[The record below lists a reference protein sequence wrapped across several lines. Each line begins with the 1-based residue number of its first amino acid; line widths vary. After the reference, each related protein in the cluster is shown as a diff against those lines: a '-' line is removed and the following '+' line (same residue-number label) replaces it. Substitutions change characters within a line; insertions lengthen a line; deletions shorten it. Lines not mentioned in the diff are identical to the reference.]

1 MPLAIGLATSLMPAG
16 PRPGDLDQ
24 VLIHGHPARLERTA
38 LMINVDRLTKR
49 YGAVIA
55 VDGLSFEVGPGRV
68 TGFLGPNG
76 AGKTTTLRMLLGL
89 VAPTSGTATING
101 ARYRDLPNPVR
112 TVGAAL
118 DNDCFHP
125 GRSAIEHLKIMATM
139 AGIDRRRPAQVLGAV
154 GLAEDGHRRVGTYSL
169 GMRQRLT
176 LATTLLGDPGVLIL
190 DEPLNGL
197 DPDGIRWMRDL
208 LRQLAREGRTVL
220 VSSHLLAEAAQTV
233 DDVVVISRGRLAAEG
248 PVAELTAA
256 TSTTRIRT
264 PDTEL
269 LMSVLARQQITAR
282 LVAPGTV
289 EVRSAD
295 PDRVARI
302 AAAASVIVL
311 ELTRHTENLEE
322 LFFDLT
328 SDTDNDRVME
338 ACSS

>member
-1 MPLAIGLATSLMPAG
+1 
-16 PRPGDLDQ
+16 
-24 VLIHGHPARLERTA
+24 
-38 LMINVDRLTKR
+38 MINVDHLTKR
-49 YGAVIA
+49 YGTVTA

-89 VAPTSGTATING
+89 AAPTSGTATING
-101 ARYRDLPNPVR
+101 VRYRDLRNPAR

-118 DNDCFHP
+118 ENDCFHP
-125 GRSAIEHLKIMATM
+125 GRSAAEHLRIMAIA
-139 AGIDRRRPAQVLGAV
+139 AGISRRRVAQVLDVV
-154 GLAEDGHRRVGTYSL
+154 GLTEAGHRRVGTYSL

-208 LRQLAREGRTVL
+208 LRQLAGEGRTVL

-233 DDVVVISRGRLAAEG
+233 DDVVVINRGRLAAEG

-256 TSTTRIRT
+256 TST
-264 PDTEL
+264 
-269 LMSVLARQQITAR
+269 S
-282 LVAPGTV
+282 
-289 EVRSAD
+289 
-295 PDRVARI
+295 
-302 AAAASVIVL
+302 
-311 ELTRHTENLEE
+311 NLED

-328 SDTDNDRVME
+328 SDHPNDHVRE
-338 ACSS
+338 ACPS

>member
-1 MPLAIGLATSLMPAG
+1 MPAG
-16 PRPGDLDQ
+16 HRQGDLGE
-24 VLIHGHPARLERTA
+24 VPIHGRHGPARKDSH
-38 LMINVDRLTKR
+38 MINVDHLTKR
-49 YGAVIA
+49 YGPVTA

-89 VAPTSGTATING
+89 AAPASGTATING
-101 ARYRDLPNPVR
+101 VRYRDLPNPLR

-125 GRSAIEHLKIMATM
+125 GRSAAEHLRIMAIA
-139 AGIDRRRPAQVLGAV
+139 AGISRRRVAQVLDIV
-154 GLAEDGHRRVGTYSL
+154 GLANDGHRRVGTYSL

-176 LATTLLGDPGVLIL
+176 LATTLLGDPSVLIL

-208 LRQLAREGRTVL
+208 LRHLADEGRTVL

-233 DDVVVISRGRLAAEG
+233 DDIVVISRGRLAAQG
-248 PVAELTAA
+248 PVAELAAA
-256 TSTTRIRT
+256 TSTTIIRT

-269 LMSVLARQQITAR
+269 LMAVLARQHITAR

-289 EVRSAD
+289 EVRGAD

-311 ELTRHTENLEE
+311 GLSRHTENLEE

-328 SDTDNDRVME
+328 SDTGNDRVME
-338 ACSS
+338 ACPS

>member
-1 MPLAIGLATSLMPAG
+1 ML
-16 PRPGDLDQ
+16 
-24 VLIHGHPARLERTA
+24 
-38 LMINVDRLTKR
+38 NVDHLTKR
-49 YGAVIA
+49 YGSIAA

-89 VAPTSGTATING
+89 AVPDSGTATING
-101 ARYRDLPNPVR
+101 VRYRDLPNPVR

-125 GRSAIEHLKIMATM
+125 GRSAAEHLRILATA
-139 AGIDRRRPAQVLGAV
+139 AGISRRRVAQVIDLA
-154 GLAEDGHRRVGTYSL
+154 GLTEAGHRRVGTYSL

-176 LATTLLGDPGVLIL
+176 LATTMLGDPGVLIL

-208 LRQLAREGRTVL
+208 LRQLAGEGRTVL

-233 DDVVVISRGRLAAEG
+233 QDVVVISRGRLAAEG

-269 LMSVLARQQITAR
+269 LMSALARQQITAR
-282 LVAPGTV
+282 LVAPRTV
-289 EVRSAD
+289 EVRGAD
-295 PDRVARI
+295 PDQVARI

-311 ELTRHTENLEE
+311 EFTRHTENLEE

-328 SDTDNDRVME
+328 SDTGNDRALEV
-338 ACSS
+338 SPS

>member
-1 MPLAIGLATSLMPAG
+1 
-16 PRPGDLDQ
+16 
-24 VLIHGHPARLERTA
+24 
-38 LMINVDRLTKR
+38 MITVDHLTKR
-49 YGAVIA
+49 YRSITA

-89 VAPTSGTATING
+89 ARPDSGAATING
-101 ARYRDLPNPVR
+101 ARYRDLRHPAQ

-125 GRSAIEHLKIMATM
+125 GRSAIEHLRIMATA
-139 AGIDRRRPAQVLGAV
+139 AGISRHRAEQVLGVA
-154 GLAEDGHRRVGTYSL
+154 GLCEARHRRAGTFSL

-208 LRQLAREGRTVL
+208 LRQLAGEGRTVL

-233 DDVVVISRGRLAAEG
+233 DDVVVIARGRLAAQG
-248 PVAELTAA
+248 PVAELAAA

-269 LMSVLARQQITAR
+269 LMAVLARQQITAR

-289 EVRSAD
+289 EVRGAD

-311 ELTRHTENLEE
+311 ELSRHTDNLED

-328 SDTDNDRVME
+328 SNRADNRALEV
-338 ACSS
+338 CPS

>member
-1 MPLAIGLATSLMPAG
+1 ML
-16 PRPGDLDQ
+16 
-24 VLIHGHPARLERTA
+24 
-38 LMINVDRLTKR
+38 NVDHLTKR
-49 YGAVIA
+49 YGSVTA
-55 VDGLSFEVGPGRV
+55 VDDLSFQVGPGRV
-68 TGFLGPNG
+68 TGYLGPNG

-89 VAPTSGTATING
+89 TAPTSGTATING
-101 ARYRDLPNPVR
+101 VRYRDLPNPAR

-118 DNDCFHP
+118 EADTFQP
-125 GRSAIEHLKIMATM
+125 GRSAIEHLRILATA
-139 AGIDRRRPAQVLGAV
+139 AGISRRRPAEVLDMV
-154 GLAEDGHRRVGTYSL
+154 GLTEDARRRVGTYSL

-197 DPDGIRWMRDL
+197 DPEGIRWMRDL
-208 LRQLAREGRTVL
+208 LRRLAGEGRTVL

-269 LMSVLARQQITAR
+269 LLSVLARQQITAR

-289 EVRSAD
+289 EVRGAD

-328 SDTDNDRVME
+328 SDHANDRVME

>member
-1 MPLAIGLATSLMPAG
+1 
-16 PRPGDLDQ
+16 
-24 VLIHGHPARLERTA
+24 
-38 LMINVDRLTKR
+38 MINVDHLTKR
-49 YGAVIA
+49 YGPITA
-55 VDGLSFEVGPGRV
+55 VDRLSFEVGPGRV

-89 VAPTSGTATING
+89 TAPTSGTATING
-101 ARYRDLPNPVR
+101 ARYRDLPTPVR

-125 GRSAIEHLKIMATM
+125 GRSAAEHLRILATA
-139 AGIDRRRPAQVLGAV
+139 AGISRRRVATVLDIA
-154 GLAEDGHRRVGTYSL
+154 GLTEAGHRRVGTYSL

-208 LRQLAREGRTVL
+208 LRQLAGEGRTVL

-233 DDVVVISRGRLAAEG
+233 DDVVVINNGRLAAEG

-264 PDTEL
+264 PDTGL
-269 LMSVLARQQITAR
+269 LMPVLARQQITAR
-282 LVAPGTV
+282 LVAPDTI
-289 EVRSAD
+289 EVRGAD
-295 PDRVARI
+295 PDRVARV
-302 AAAASVIVL
+302 AAAAGVIVL

-328 SDTDNDRVME
+328 SNHANDRVME
-338 ACSS
+338 ACPS

>member
-1 MPLAIGLATSLMPAG
+1 ML
-16 PRPGDLDQ
+16 
-24 VLIHGHPARLERTA
+24 
-38 LMINVDRLTKR
+38 NVDHLTKR
-49 YGAVIA
+49 YGTVVA

-89 VAPTSGTATING
+89 AAPTNGTATING
-101 ARYRDLPNPVR
+101 VRYRDLPDPAR
-112 TVGAAL
+112 SVGAAL
-118 DNDCFHP
+118 EADCFHP
-125 GRSAIEHLKIMATM
+125 GRSAVEHLRIVATA
-139 AGIDRRRPAQVLGAV
+139 AGIGRRRAAQVLDLV
-154 GLAEDGHRRVGTYSL
+154 GLTEAGHRRVGTFSL

-208 LRQLAREGRTVL
+208 LGHLAGEGRTVL

-233 DDVVVISRGRLAAEG
+233 QDVVVITQGRLAAQG

-256 TSTTRIRT
+256 TSTTLIRT
-264 PDTEL
+264 PDAEL
-269 LMSVLARQQITAR
+269 LMSVLARQHITAR

-289 EVRSAD
+289 EIRGTD

-311 ELTRHTENLEE
+311 ELSRHTDNLED

-328 SDTDNDRVME
+328 SDRAME
-338 ACSS
+338 VCPS

>member
-1 MPLAIGLATSLMPAG
+1 ML
-16 PRPGDLDQ
+16 
-24 VLIHGHPARLERTA
+24 
-38 LMINVDRLTKR
+38 NVDHLTKR
-49 YGAVIA
+49 YGTVVA

-89 VAPTSGTATING
+89 AAPTSGTATING
-101 ARYRDLPNPVR
+101 VRYHDLPDPAR
-112 TVGAAL
+112 SVGAAL
-118 DNDCFHP
+118 EADCFHP
-125 GRSAIEHLKIMATM
+125 GRSAVEHLRIVATA
-139 AGIDRRRPAQVLGAV
+139 AGIGRRRAAQVLDLV
-154 GLAEDGHRRVGTYSL
+154 GLTEAGHRRVGTFSL

-208 LRQLAREGRTVL
+208 LVHLAGEGRTVL

-233 DDVVVISRGRLAAEG
+233 QDVVVITQGRLAAQG

-256 TSTTRIRT
+256 TSTTLIRT
-264 PDTEL
+264 PDAEL
-269 LMSVLARQQITAR
+269 LMSVLARQHITAR

-289 EVRSAD
+289 EIRGTD

-311 ELTRHTENLEE
+311 ELSRHTDNLED

-328 SDTDNDRVME
+328 TDRAME
-338 ACSS
+338 VCPS

>member
-1 MPLAIGLATSLMPAG
+1 ML
-16 PRPGDLDQ
+16 
-24 VLIHGHPARLERTA
+24 
-38 LMINVDRLTKR
+38 NVDHLTKR
-49 YGAVIA
+49 YRGVAA

-76 AGKTTTLRMLLGL
+76 AGKTTTLRVLLGL
-89 VAPTSGTATING
+89 AAADTGTATING
-101 ARYRDLPNPVR
+101 VRYRDLPNPAR

-125 GRSAIEHLKIMATM
+125 GRSAVGHLQTLATA
-139 AGIDRRRPAQVLGAV
+139 AGISRRQVARVLDAV
-154 GLAEDGHRRVGTYSL
+154 GLAEAGHRRVGTFSL

-176 LATTLLGDPGVLIL
+176 LAATLLGDPSVLIL

-208 LRQLAREGRTVL
+208 LRHLAGEGRTVL

-233 DDVVVISRGRLAAEG
+233 EDVVVISRGRLAAEG
-248 PVAELTAA
+248 PVAKLTAA

-264 PDTEL
+264 PDTGRL
-269 LMSVLARQQITAR
+269 LQVLAREQIAAQ
-282 LVAPGTV
+282 LIAPDTI
-289 EVRSAD
+289 EVRRAD
-295 PDRVARI
+295 PDRIARI

-328 SDTDNDRVME
+328 SDRANDRALE
-338 ACSS
+338 GCPS